1 MPETVGPKRFYMSLR
16 RATHTHTHS
25 MAHTLTTKSDPEI
38 DINT

>member
-16 RATHTHTHS
+16 RATHTHS